1 MLKLGLIGEHITK
14 SLTQTFFQDLSKSY
28 NIELS
33 YELFDM
39 YDQNMSFEDKLN
51 YLSKK
56 KYKGLNITYPFK
68 EEVFQ
73 FVDNK
78 SEEVNFV
85 GSVNTITIDS
95 AVSAFNTDYL
105 GFSHIIKSHKIKK
118 NINVLIIGSGGVG
131 RSVASACGKNLNSN
145 IYLYDINLLKSKKLN
160 HDLKKNKI
168 KSFVLN
174 KNNLIE
180 QFNNI
185 DLVCNCSSSGHYKNH
200 GNPLNDIKNFKED
213 AIFFDAIYT
222 PLDTK
227 FLSQAKRQKY
237 KTISGLEL
245 FIYQGIESF
254 LIFTKRY
261 ELREKL
267 MISSGQFISKY
278 QNLFKENLS

>member
-1 MLKLGLIGEHITK
+1 MSYAGEET
-14 SLTQTFFQDLSKSY
+14 TNRGAPPT
-28 NIELS
+28 
-33 YELFDM
+33 
-39 YDQNMSFEDKLN
+39 
-51 YLSKK
+51 
-56 KYKGLNITYPFK
+56 
-68 EEVFQ
+68 
-73 FVDNK
+73 
-78 SEEVNFV
+78 
-85 GSVNTITIDS
+85 
-95 AVSAFNTDYL
+95 
-105 GFSHIIKSHKIKK
+105 
-118 NINVLIIGSGGVG
+118 
-131 RSVASACGKNLNSN
+131 SVADRPSDPGVFVLAAAAGGGLFPAFVVPDLRSRHLLWFIVVKRRTPGFRSQLIDGRVVQPTLQAIARPVTHGTQLNSN

-185 DLVCNCSSSGHYKNH
+185 DLVCNCSSSGHYKNP
-200 GNPLNDIKNFKED
+200 GNPLNDIKNFKND